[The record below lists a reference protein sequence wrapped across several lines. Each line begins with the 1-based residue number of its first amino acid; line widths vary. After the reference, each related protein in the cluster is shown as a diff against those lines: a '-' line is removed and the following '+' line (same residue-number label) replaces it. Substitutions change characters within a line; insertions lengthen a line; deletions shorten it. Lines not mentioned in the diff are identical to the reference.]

1 MAGHCTQLIVAR
13 RHGRRPTATHL
24 WFPQGTT
31 NPRSYHRH
39 PFNAHIALAMPSVS
53 HKNLVVVGG
62 VSTRR
67 TTTIPT
73 HAHTH
78 TQDCPYSPFILC
90 FHHGGRR
97 FSRRARLR
105 HRERRCRRLRHHSYG
120 SWPNQEGR
128 VSYRSDAVEND
139 GRHWWEGWWSFVRPT
154 GSTLSYSTG

>member
-1 MAGHCTQLIVAR
+1 MAGHCTQLIVER

-39 PFNAHIALAMPSVS
+39 PFNAHIALARPTVS

-78 TQDCPYSPFILC
+78 TQDCPYSPIHSLFSPWRTKVLTTSKITPSRTPMPAPPPPFLWKLAK
-90 FHHGGRR
+90 
-97 FSRRARLR
+97 SRREGKLSK
-105 HRERRCRRLRHHSYG
+105 RRG
-120 SWPNQEGR
+120 
-128 VSYRSDAVEND
+128 
-139 GRHWWEGWWSFVRPT
+139 
-154 GSTLSYSTG
+154 